1 MICLDIAEET
11 VKKSDAGGVDR
22 RQVVASIA
30 AAISALAL
38 PAAAATEPAETPFR
52 IDLHHHVLPPK
63 WIDAARSHKPD
74 NTWGPE
80 IVGWTPAIAIEQMDR
95 HRIAYAVTELGLPGV
110 WWAPPDQ
117 AASLARYCNDY
128 VADMQRTY
136 PGRFGMFA
144 TIPLPH
150 VDVTLKEIAYAY
162 DTLHADGI
170 GLITS
175 YGPLWPGDQTFEPV
189 WQELNR
195 RRAVIHV
202 HPTVP
207 MCCVNLIPDVANAT
221 EEYLFDTARAITSL
235 MYSGTLTRYPDIRF
249 IFSHAGGAFPDIADR
264 VTGSAK
270 RNPKIAARLPGGD
283 PYAVLNKLYFDV
295 ASSVNPI
302 NFGGLRRF
310 TSIDRIVVGTDLP
323 YVHMDYTLDP
333 LDRENLSAAEFE
345 RINTANALDLFP
357 QLKGRIPSK

>member
-1 MICLDIAEET
+1 
-11 VKKSDAGGVDR
+11 
-22 RQVVASIA
+22 
-30 AAISALAL
+30 
-38 PAAAATEPAETPFR
+38 
-52 IDLHHHVLPPK
+52 
-63 WIDAARSHKPD
+63 
-74 NTWGPE
+74 
-80 IVGWTPAIAIEQMDR
+80 
-95 HRIAYAVTELGLPGV
+95 
-110 WWAPPDQ
+110 
-117 AASLARYCNDY
+117 
-128 VADMQRTY
+128 
-136 PGRFGMFA
+136 
-144 TIPLPH
+144 
-150 VDVTLKEIAYAY
+150 
-162 DTLHADGI
+162 
-170 GLITS
+170 
-175 YGPLWPGDQTFEPV
+175 
-189 WQELNR
+189 
-195 RRAVIHV
+195 
-202 HPTVP
+202 